1 MEKRHTLTDVKQT
14 TKRKNRCCFFG
25 RSWKENKKELK
36 CYSQFTLVQITA
48 AASANTLCAR
58 ERAAVWGEA
67 MSQWNAPN
75 KQAFC
80 HQFRTV
86 PVQLCVSIFHTHIYM
101 YRFELRSIGFTYVSV
116 VPFWM
121 LACSSWHWR
130 ACYKHNFSLSLS
142 LYPSCCL
149 EIGLSSELRG
159 EKKECY
165 VHVFSATHN
174 ALFWGHSSTYVEL
187 WRQQKQNSQLK
198 NRIKYINQWK
208 NQKRHCLHTVD
219 EIREKSRARLLSQ
232 CFSTAQKNWF

>member
-142 LYPSCCL
+142 LSIVLFGNRFIKRTERRKKRVLCARILCNTQR
-149 EIGLSSELRG
+149 IILRSQQ
-159 EKKECY
+159 
-165 VHVFSATHN
+165 HVRRIVAT
-174 ALFWGHSSTYVEL
+174 AKT
-187 WRQQKQNSQLK
+187 KQP
-198 NRIKYINQWK
+198 
-208 NQKRHCLHTVD
+208 
-219 EIREKSRARLLSQ
+219 A
-232 CFSTAQKNWF
+232 